1 MEISAQLVKEL
12 REKTQ
17 AGFMECRKA
26 LLEAG
31 GDIGKAFEVLKQ
43 KGSLQAQK
51 KSDRQ
56 TSEGIIS
63 SYIHAGSKI
72 GVLVEVNCETDF
84 VARTEDFRD
93 LVKNLAMHIAAS
105 SPHYVER
112 KDIPED
118 ILESARK
125 KFDEEVQDKP
135 ETVRSPNVR
144 LPTHEKK
151 RVSMRFLMSGISFGT
166 SGEIGYPTCRQFRRG
181 LNGCDG
187 QCPRR
192 SCSGLFHLPKGSSSH
207 QVPGGRQHRSGLP

>member
-118 ILESARK
+118 VLESARK

-135 ETVRSPNVR
+135 EKVRGQIVQGKMEKFVQERCLLDQPYVKDPGILIRELVSAAIAKLGENITVN
-144 LPTHEKK
+144 
-151 RVSMRFLMSGISFGT
+151 RFCRFQI
-166 SGEIGYPTCRQFRRG
+166 GE
-181 LNGCDG
+181 
-187 QCPRR
+187 
-192 SCSGLFHLPKGSSSH
+192 
-207 QVPGGRQHRSGLP
+207 GGD